1 MICCCTN
8 WYRYEHF
15 KGVCCLHLQGNARQ
29 YHHQLRC
36 QNRRIRKSNWNGL
49 ETVHTSIADPSLSS
63 PGWYRVNNWCLSCGL
78 FAYMTLYFTF
88 SSEGSA
94 PHLDVL
100 AGTFHYHSY
109 NAPRKW
115 GGGVTQS
122 ALIKRWC
129 KGAVE
134 EGGEIKSVLNG
145 MSQFYCSA
153 RVVGRGGVNW
163 FRLTQRIQ
171 SSIIYMMENHRI
183 AM

>member
-8 WYRYEHF
+8 WYGYERF
-15 KGVCCLHLQGNARQ
+15 RGIPVFMWMQDSITISSAVRTAEFASPAEMA
-29 YHHQLRC
+29 LRRST
-36 QNRRIRKSNWNGL
+36 QVSRFL
-49 ETVHTSIADPSLSS
+49 VYYP
-63 PGWYRVNNWCLSCGL
+63 PGWYRVNKWCLSCGL

-88 SSEGSA
+88 SSEGTA
-94 PHLDVL
+94 PRLDVL
-100 AGTFHYHSY
+100 AGTFHYHSH
-109 NAPRKW
+109 NAPSKW

-153 RVVGRGGVNW
+153 RVVVEG
-163 FRLTQRIQ
+163 
-171 SSIIYMMENHRI
+171 
-183 AM
+183 